1 MGVVHYTKFRGAEKG
16 EEGIGKKFA
25 SLFSNMFVLNAIS
38 STNTCVLQDEFV
50 VVLTG
55 REERGREQTQ
65 ATDDHHGAVEKPSA
79 QTIHSYRDEH
89 VTRDLDGGHDEQH
102 EVRVTGQLAGA
113 QRYTVVTETGSEPV
127 ECARGFDKDVAFL
140 SC

>member
-1 MGVVHYTKFRGAEKG
+1 M
-16 EEGIGKKFA
+16 KKFA
-25 SLFSNMFVLNAIS
+25 GHFSNMFVLNAIS
-38 STNTCVLQDEFV
+38 STNTRVLQDEFVV

-65 ATDDHHGAVEKPSA
+65 AADDHHGAVEKPSA

-89 VTRDLDGGHDEQH
+89 VTRYLDGGHDEQH

-113 QRYTVVTETGSEPV
+113 QRYAVVTETGGEPV
-127 ECARGFDKDVAFL
+127 ECARGFDKNVTLL
-140 SC
+140 SCKHGHVRHTRWRVF